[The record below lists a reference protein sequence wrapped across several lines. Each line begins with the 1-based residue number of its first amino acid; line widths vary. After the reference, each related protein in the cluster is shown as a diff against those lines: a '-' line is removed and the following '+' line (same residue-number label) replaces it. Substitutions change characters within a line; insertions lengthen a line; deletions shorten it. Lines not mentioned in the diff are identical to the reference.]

1 MEQHIDGVSPRR
13 LSLFVISRSDTK
25 DPQTEELSI
34 DICVEMSS
42 RIVFF
47 KYRFFFGGQE
57 RMNDER

>member
-1 MEQHIDGVSPRR
+1 MEQHIDALKPVCHLAIRYK
-13 LSLFVISRSDTK
+13 RS
-25 DPQTEELSI
+25 QTEELSI